1 MTSNL
6 FVFMSGPSLF
16 TRISTYC
23 AFPPVSDRK
32 SPNFHRKTER
42 VKKRLVR
49 GEEEKRRHHQRRAG
63 TTLTTQRREGGRR
76 RRICD
81 LFFPLD
87 PHLHLGCMSA
97 LRSAYSDSG
106 RRRLVRPEKEKKSPL
121 CKSAILFLSFWLFSR
136 SPNLLANQA
145 TSHFRRKKRG
155 GEREGGYFFPFPSK
169 QAYAPPGASPLL
181 FAIYDSV

>member
-81 LFFPLD
+81 LFF
-87 PHLHLGCMSA
+87 
-97 LRSAYSDSG
+97 
-106 RRRLVRPEKEKKSPL
+106 
-121 CKSAILFLSFWLFSR
+121 FSR
-136 SPNLLANQA
+136 SPSPSWVHVRFKVCLFRLWAEA
-145 TSHFRRKKRG
+145 TRSSGRKKNHLCAKVQFCSFRFG
-155 GEREGGYFFPFPSK
+155 SSLG
-169 QAYAPPGASPLL
+169 PL
-181 FAIYDSV
+181 IY